1 MRSTEKEKKKK
12 MAKSKVVIL
21 LLAFTAIAVTSCQE
35 KIKTTRGIVRNVSD
49 TTTVVKVDKYDIV
62 FDTKQARFDNGAI
75 MQEDS
80 VTVHYIGDLR
90 DKKAKALLVR
100 LMPKKGTVVEAVYD
114 PSKELIVSDEPMSEE
129 QIKRLEKYAKS
140 K

>member
-1 MRSTEKEKKKK
+1 MRN
-12 MAKSKVVIL
+12 I
-21 LLAFTAIAVTSCQE
+21 
-35 KIKTTRGIVRNVSD
+35 ND
-49 TTTVVKVDKYDIV
+49 TTAVVKVDKYDIV

-80 VTVHYIGDLR
+80 VTIHYIGDLR

-114 PSKELIVSDEPMSEE
+114 PSKELKVKEEPMSDQQVEA
-129 QIKRLEKYAKS
+129 IEKYARS
-140 K
+140 GNR

>member
-1 MRSTEKEKKKK
+1 M
-12 MAKSKVVIL
+12 
-21 LLAFTAIAVTSCQE
+21 
-35 KIKTTRGIVRNVSD
+35 SD
-49 TTTVVKVDKYDIV
+49 TTAVVMIDKYDIV

-80 VTVHYIGDLR
+80 VTIHYIGDLR
-90 DKKAKALLVR
+90 DKRAKALIVR

-129 QIKRLEKYAKS
+129 QIERLEKYAKS
-140 K
+140 R

>member
-1 MRSTEKEKKKK
+1 MKKC
-12 MAKSKVVIL
+12 IL
-21 LLAFTAIAVTSCQE
+21 CLAAVAAIMSVTSCQE
-35 KIKTTRGIVRNVSD
+35 KIKTTKGQVKRTSD
-49 TTTVVKVDKYDIV
+49 TTAVVTIDKYDIV

-80 VTVHYIGDLR
+80 VMIHYIGDLR
-90 DKKAKALLVR
+90 DKRAKALIVR

-140 K
+140 R